1 MANKIIIKPSPDE
14 LIAYIHLALT
24 PNVGPKIFQLL
35 ADKGIQATEI
45 YNCSADQLTSLKLS
59 KKIIKHILAHPPS
72 NPCKDAEQALNWAQQ
87 SNNHL
92 ITCHHK
98 HYPQRLTQIASAP
111 PILMVMGELVSLDLP
126 QIAIVGSRYP
136 SLSGQSQA
144 FEFAQSLVESGF
156 VITSG
161 LARGIDAFAHK
172 GALQAGG
179 KTIAVMGTGLSQI
192 YPKQNQ
198 RLAAEIAEQGA
209 VVSEFPLRAKAMP
222 GHFPRRN
229 RIVSGL
235 SMGTLVVEATIKS
248 GSLITARQALEQNR
262 EVFAIP
268 GPINNPQK
276 SGCHYLIRQG
286 ASLIET
292 PDQIVQELSLMHP
305 RQQPVNRISTHANK
319 QSIETLPNNVLDQL
333 KPEQYKILKA
343 VDYQGVNLDDLVTR
357 TQYSVAE
364 ISAHLM
370 DLELRGLIRQDQ
382 GAYFRL

>member
-1 MANKIIIKPSPDE
+1 MANKIIKHSPDE
-14 LIAYIHLALT
+14 LTAYIHLALT
-24 PNVGPKIFQLL
+24 PGVGPKTFQLL
-35 ADKGIQATEI
+35 AHKGIQAAEI
-45 YNCSADQLTSLKLS
+45 YKCSADQLTSLKLPLKS
-59 KKIIKHILAHPPS
+59 IKHILAHPPS

-87 SNNHL
+87 TNNHL
-92 ITCHHK
+92 ITRYHK
-98 HYPQRLTQIASAP
+98 HYPQRLMQIASAP
-111 PILMVMGELVSLDLP
+111 PILMVMGELACLDLP

-136 SLSGQSQA
+136 SLSGQAQA

-235 SMGTLVVEATIKS
+235 SMGTLVVEATVKS

-305 RQQPVNRISTHANK
+305 PVDRISTHAK
-319 QSIETLPNNVLDQL
+319 KPLVETLPNNVLDQL

-343 VDYQGVNLDDLVTR
+343 VDYQGVNLDDLVMR

-370 DLELRGLIRQDQ
+370 DLELSGLIRQDQ